1 MTNNIFKLMV
11 LGFAMIMVSC
21 GDDDKTTDNQLNLNL
36 TGLQDLGSDYAY
48 EGWIMVDGS
57 PKTTGVFTVDADG
70 NASQASFE
78 LDEEDLEKATAF
90 ILTIE
95 PSPDSDPAPSAVH
108 ILAGDFSA
116 DNAAL
121 TVSHSAAIGTDFANA
136 TGKYILATPTD
147 GMDNNEESGVWFL
160 DNSSGSPVA
169 GLSIPALPVGWAYEG
184 WAVIDGTPVTTGT
197 FTSASGSDS
206 ASTFSGSEG
215 GPAYPGEDFVQNAP
229 MGITFPTN
237 LQGATIVVSVEPV
250 PDNSAAP
257 FVLKPLVGM
266 TAADAEVHS
275 VLDMVN
281 NATSTN
287 PTGTASK
294 Q

>member
-21 GDDDKTTDNQLNLNL
+21 GDDDKTTDNQLTLNL
-36 TGLQDLGSDYAY
+36 AGLADLGSDYAY
-48 EGWIMVDGS
+48 EGWILVDGS
-57 PKTTGVFTVDADG
+57 PKTTGVFTVDVDG
-70 NASQASFE
+70 IASKTSFE
-78 LDEEDLEKATAF
+78 VSEDDLEDATAF

-108 ILAGDFSA
+108 ILAGDFST

-121 TVSHSAAIGTDFANA
+121 TVSHSAAIGTDFTAS
-136 TGKYILATPTD
+136 TGRYILATPTD

-160 DNSSGSPVA
+160 DNSSGSAVA
-169 GLSIPALPVGWAYEG
+169 GLTIPTLPEGWAYEG

-197 FTSASGSDS
+197 FISASGVDA
-206 ASTFSGSEG
+206 ASTFSGSNP
-215 GPAYPGEDFVQNAP
+215 GPGCPGEDFVQNAP
-229 MGITFPTN
+229 SGLTFPTN

-250 PDNSAAP
+250 PDNSPTP
-257 FVLKPLVGM
+257 FLLKPLVGM
-266 TAADAEVHS
+266 TAADAPVHS
-275 VLDMVN
+275 VLDMAN
-281 NATSTN
+281 NAAATN

-294 Q
+294 